1 MKNYMGDTFVAF
13 IDISGFKE
21 LMRINQAEQA
31 LNVFYNAGYSTME
44 NIPTLSGF
52 FISDCGIIYNHTS
65 NQTNLTK
72 LKDMLKAIKLINL
85 EMIDNNYMTFSS
97 VAYGEFNYRERY
109 ERDNIT
115 KNLIFGRAYLSAY
128 LDIENGKPKIKP
140 GQCRILKND
149 LPSDIVNIIQEMDS
163 ITNQE
168 LIIKEQR
175 KDQNH
180 FYFYWM
186 LNNKNQISSFEDD
199 FSNAY
204 NLQYQGML
212 NVLDQYSR

>member
-1 MKNYMGDTFVAF
+1 MGDTFVAF

-52 FISDCGIIYNHTS
+52 FISDCGIIYNHRS
-65 NQTNLTK
+65 DHANLTK
-72 LKDMLKAIKLINL
+72 LKDILKAIKQINL
-85 EMIDNNYMTFSS
+85 EMINNNYMTFSS
-97 VAYGEFNYRERY
+97 VAYGEFNYRKRY
-109 ERDNIT
+109 ESENIT
-115 KNLIFGRAYLSAY
+115 KNLIFGRAYLNAY

-140 GQCRILKND
+140 SQCRILKHN
-149 LPSDIVNIIQEMDS
+149 LPLDIVNNVQEMDS

-168 LIIKEQR
+168 LIIKELR
-175 KDQNH
+175 KDRNH
-180 FYFYWM
+180 FYLYWM
-186 LNNKNQISSFEDD
+186 LENKNQISSFEED

-212 NVLDQYSR
+212 NVLSQYSR